1 VGATLDLEPL
11 MRRAEVDARTA
22 LFGEG
27 PGGVLVSGARESLL
41 ELSATAN
48 AAGVGF
54 LALGAVGERGIG
66 IAAGTARIDISLE
79 EARSLFESAL
89 AERLS

>member
-1 VGATLDLEPL
+1 VVAGV
-11 MRRAEVDARTA
+11 RDA
-22 LFGEG
+22 
-27 PGGVLVSGARESLL
+27 LL
-41 ELSATAN
+41 ELSAN

-54 LALGAVGERGIG
+54 LALGAVGGGGIA

-79 EARSLFESAL
+79 DAGRLFESAL